1 MQKDEFIQLA
11 KKYAQNKCSW
21 GEQRVVEE
29 FFKKLQ
35 DSNQDIP
42 YVFTEEKRNVLLKK
56 INFKISKPKKR
67 LLPLYSTALKIAAT
81 VLILLGIPFLGN
93 SLLQNE
99 NISVVAA
106 KGEKKT
112 IHLPDG
118 SFVFLNS
125 NSRISYAKNFKNN
138 RELQLTGEAYFEVV
152 KNPEKPFLV
161 ETDKITTR
169 VLGTSFNIE
178 AYKNSRIKV
187 SVNTGKVEVDIK
199 EISEKTF
206 LTKNQQL
213 SFITGT
219 QAVLSKDN
227 SEDFNAWTRNTIVLN
242 NTSLGDAAKILEN
255 WYDIEINFNSKKLKE
270 MTISGKFKDEKLSNV
285 LKSIAIVKQL
295 EIDFLTKN
303 QILIRETQKK

>member
-1 MQKDEFIQLA
+1 VQKDEFIQLA

-21 GEQRVVEE
+21 GEQQAVEE

-35 DSNQDIP
+35 DNGQVVP
-42 YVFTEEKRNVLLKK
+42 YTFTEEKRNFLLKK
-56 INFKISKPKKR
+56 INSKIGKPKKR
-67 LLPLYSTALKIAAT
+67 VLHLNSTILKIAAA
-81 VLILLGIPFLGN
+81 VLLLLGIPFLGN
-93 SLLQNE
+93 ILLKNE

-118 SFVFLNS
+118 SLVFLNS
-125 NSRISYAKNFKNN
+125 NSSVNYSKNFKNK
-138 RELQLTGEAYFEVV
+138 RELQLIGEAYFEVV

-161 ETDKITTR
+161 ETDKITIR

-178 AYKNSRIKV
+178 AYKNSRTKV
-187 SVNTGKVEVDIK
+187 SVNTGRVEVDIT

-213 SFITGT
+213 KYITGT

-227 SEDFNAWTRNTIVLN
+227 SEDFNAWARNTIVLN
-242 NTSLGDAAKILEN
+242 NTRLGDAAKILEN
-255 WYDIEINFNSKKLKE
+255 WYDIEINFSSKKLKE

-285 LKSIAIVKQL
+285 LKSIAIVKEL
-295 EIDFLTKN
+295 EIDFLTQK
-303 QILIRETQKK
+303 QILIREKQKK

>member
-21 GEQRVVEE
+21 GEQQAVEE

-35 DSNQDIP
+35 DNGQVIP
-42 YVFTEEKRNVLLKK
+42 YTFTEEKRNFLLKK
-56 INFKISKPKKR
+56 INSKIGKPKKR
-67 LLPLYSTALKIAAT
+67 ILPLYSTALKIAAI
-81 VLILLGIPFLGN
+81 VLILIGIPFLGN
-93 SLLQNE
+93 SLLKNE
-99 NISVVAA
+99 NISVVAV

-118 SFVFLNS
+118 SLVFLNS
-125 NSRISYAKNFKNN
+125 NSSISYLKNFKNN

-161 ETDKITTR
+161 KTDKITTR

-178 AYKNSRIKV
+178 AYKNSRTKV

-199 EISEKTF
+199 EFSEKIF

-213 SFITGT
+213 SFMTGG

-227 SEDFNAWTRNTIVLN
+227 SEDFNAWTRNTIVLK
-242 NTSLGDAAKILEN
+242 NTSLDDAAKILEY
-255 WYDIEINFNSKKLKE
+255 WYDIKINFSSKKLKE
-270 MTISGKFKDEKLSNV
+270 MTISGKFKDEKLINV
-285 LKSIAIVKQL
+285 LKSIAIVKEL

-303 QILIRETQKK
+303 QILIREQQKK

>member
-21 GEQRVVEE
+21 GEQQAVEE
-29 FFKKLQ
+29 FFKKLHDNGQ
-35 DSNQDIP
+35 VIP
-42 YVFTEEKRNVLLKK
+42 YTFTEEKRNFLLKK
-56 INFKISKPKKR
+56 INSKIGKPKKR
-67 LLPLYSTALKIAAT
+67 ILPLYSTVLKIAAI
-81 VLILLGIPFLGN
+81 VLILIGIPFLGN
-93 SLLQNE
+93 SLLKHE
-99 NISVVAA
+99 NISVVAV

-118 SFVFLNS
+118 SLVFLNS
-125 NSRISYAKNFKNN
+125 NSSISYLKNFKNN

-161 ETDKITTR
+161 KTDKITTR

-178 AYKNSRIKV
+178 AYKNSITKV

-199 EISEKTF
+199 EFSEKIF

-213 SFITGT
+213 SFMTGG

-255 WYDIEINFNSKKLKE
+255 WYDIKINFSSKKLKE

-285 LKSIAIVKQL
+285 LKSIAIVKEL

-303 QILIRETQKK
+303 QILIREK

>member
-1 MQKDEFIQLA
+1 MQKEEFIQLA

-21 GEQRVVEE
+21 GEQEAVEE

-35 DSNQDIP
+35 DSDQDIP
-42 YVFTEEKRNVLLKK
+42 YVFTEEKRDLLLKK
-56 INFKISKPKKR
+56 ISSKIGKPKKR
-67 LLPLYSTALKIAAT
+67 LLPLYSAALKIAAL
-81 VLILLGIPFLGN
+81 VLILIGIPFLGN
-93 SLLQNE
+93 SLLKNE
-99 NISVVAA
+99 NISVVAV

-118 SFVFLNS
+118 SLVFLNS
-125 NSRISYAKNFKNN
+125 NSSISYLQNFKNN

-161 ETDKITTR
+161 KTDKITTR

-178 AYKNSRIKV
+178 AYKNSRTKV

-213 SFITGT
+213 SFMTGS

-242 NTSLGDAAKILEN
+242 NTSLVDAAKILEN
-255 WYDIEINFNSKKLKE
+255 WYDIKINFSSKKLKE

-285 LKSIAIVKQL
+285 LKSIAIVKEL

-303 QILIRETQKK
+303 QILIREKQKK

>member
-21 GEQRVVEE
+21 GEQQAVEE

-35 DSNQDIP
+35 DNGQVIP
-42 YVFTEEKRNVLLKK
+42 YTFTEEKRNFLLKK
-56 INFKISKPKKR
+56 INSKIGKPKKR
-67 LLPLYSTALKIAAT
+67 ILPLYSTVLKIAAI
-81 VLILLGIPFLGN
+81 VLILIGIPFLGN
-93 SLLQNE
+93 SLLKNE
-99 NISVVAA
+99 NISIVAV

-118 SFVFLNS
+118 SLVFLNS
-125 NSRISYAKNFKNN
+125 NSSISYLKNFKNN

-161 ETDKITTR
+161 KTDKITTR

-178 AYKNSRIKV
+178 AYKNSITKV

-199 EISEKTF
+199 EFSEKIF

-213 SFITGT
+213 SFMTGG

-255 WYDIEINFNSKKLKE
+255 WYDIKINFSSKKLKE
-270 MTISGKFKDEKLSNV
+270 MTISGKFKDEKVSNV
-285 LKSIAIVKQL
+285 LKSIAIVKEL
-295 EIDFLTKN
+295 EIYFLTKK
-303 QILIRETQKK
+303 QILIREKQKK

>member
-1 MQKDEFIQLA
+1 MQKEEFIQLA
-11 KKYAQNKCSW
+11 KKYAQNKCSR
-21 GEQRVVEE
+21 GEKRVVEE

-35 DSNQDIP
+35 DSDQDIP
-42 YVFTEEKRNVLLKK
+42 YVFTEEKRDLLLKK
-56 INFKISKPKKR
+56 ISSKIGKPKKR
-67 LLPLYSTALKIAAT
+67 ILDLYSTALKIAAI
-81 VLILLGIPFLGN
+81 VLILIGIPFLGN
-93 SLLQNE
+93 SLIKNE
-99 NISVVAA
+99 NISVVAV

-118 SFVFLNS
+118 SLVFLNS
-125 NSRISYAKNFKNN
+125 NSSISYLKNFKNN

-161 ETDKITTR
+161 KTDKITTR

-178 AYKNSRIKV
+178 AYKNSKTKV

-213 SFITGT
+213 SFETGS

-227 SEDFNAWTRNTIVLN
+227 SEDFNAWTRNSIVLN
-242 NTSLGDAAKILEN
+242 NTSLGDAAIILEN
-255 WYDIEINFNSKKLKE
+255 WYDIKINFSNKKLKE
-270 MTISGKFKDEKLSNV
+270 MTITGKFEDEKLSNV
-285 LKSIAIVKQL
+285 LNSIAIVKEL

-303 QILIRETQKK
+303 QILIREKQKK